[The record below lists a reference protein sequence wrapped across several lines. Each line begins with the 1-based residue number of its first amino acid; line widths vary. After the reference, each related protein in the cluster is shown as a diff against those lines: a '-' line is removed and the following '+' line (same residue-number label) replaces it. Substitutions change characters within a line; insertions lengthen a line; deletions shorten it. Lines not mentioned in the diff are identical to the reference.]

1 MRREKIPRRMAGL
14 IACGERKSRQ
24 SAAKVSQIQGIQHIC
39 SRPGLFWNGA
49 GRPVKPTGSHT
60 VVPPT
65 SDWAKGKMAEDTL
78 TTSGIGRHGAT
89 RLPSVD
95 VDSFNIE
102 LKDDDGFL
110 GDRASKGAFR
120 KILDTLRKPL
130 KKNGEDPLGSKSAEA
145 IGKSGLDEA
154 LVGDDIG
161 AAALV
166 HGAIEEFAQE
176 LAYVTRRFLKTKGWA
191 DTERIVVGGGFR
203 ESRVGELAIART
215 DIILKAEDFKVEMV
229 PIRFDPDD
237 AGLIGCLHL
246 APSWI
251 FEAHDSILAVDIGG
265 TNIRCGVVET
275 RWKKAPD
282 LSKASVWKSELWRH
296 ADDEPTREGTVK
308 RLVKMLK
315 ELIAAA
321 DTEGLKL
328 APFIGI
334 ACPGV
339 INEDGS
345 IEKGAQNLPGNWES
359 SKFNLPT
366 SLVEAIPEIGD
377 HDTAVLMHNDGVA
390 QGLSEVP
397 FMQDVERWGV
407 LTIGTGLGNA
417 RFTNRRKDKGKS
429 GNDDKDKD
437 EKKDKKS
444 KD

>member
-1 MRREKIPRRMAGL
+1 
-14 IACGERKSRQ
+14 
-24 SAAKVSQIQGIQHIC
+24 
-39 SRPGLFWNGA
+39 
-49 GRPVKPTGSHT
+49 
-60 VVPPT
+60 
-65 SDWAKGKMAEDTL
+65 MAEDL
-78 TTSGIGRHGAT
+78 ITTTGIARHGAT
-89 RLPSVD
+89 RLPSVI

-120 KILDTLRKPL
+120 EILDSLRKPL
-130 KKNGEDPLGSKSAEA
+130 KKNGGDPLGSKSAEA
-145 IGKSGLDEA
+145 IGKTALDEA
-154 LVGDDIG
+154 LVGGDIH

-166 HGAIEEFAQE
+166 HGAIEQFAQE
-176 LAYVTRRFLKTKGWA
+176 LAHVTQRFLKTKAWA

-215 DIILKAEDFKVEMV
+215 DIILKAEDFKVDLV
-229 PIRFDPDD
+229 PIRFRPDE

-275 RWKKAPD
+275 RAKKAPD
-282 LSKASVWKSELWRH
+282 LSKASVWTFELWRH
-296 ADDEPTREGTVK
+296 ADDEPTREGAVK

-315 ELIAAA
+315 ELISGAES
-321 DTEGLKL
+321 EGLKL

-339 INEDGS
+339 IDEDGT

-359 SKFNLPT
+359 SRFNLPA
-366 SLVEAIPEIGD
+366 SLIEAIPQIGE
-377 HDTAVLMHNDGVA
+377 HDTAVLMHNDAVV
-390 QGLSEVP
+390 QGLSEAP

-417 RFTNRRKDKGKS
+417 RFTNRRKDKEKDDKNDKNGKK
-429 GNDDKDKD
+429 DKDDKKDKDKKASD
-437 EKKDKKS
+437 
-444 KD
+444 

>member
-1 MRREKIPRRMAGL
+1 
-14 IACGERKSRQ
+14 
-24 SAAKVSQIQGIQHIC
+24 
-39 SRPGLFWNGA
+39 
-49 GRPVKPTGSHT
+49 
-60 VVPPT
+60 
-65 SDWAKGKMAEDTL
+65 MAEDTL

-95 VDSFNIE
+95 VDSYNIE

-110 GDRASKGAFR
+110 GDPASKRASPK
-120 KILDTLRKPL
+120 LRATPQKPM

-145 IGKSGLDEA
+145 IGKGTLDEA

-176 LAYVTRRFLKTKGWA
+176 LAYVTQRFLKTKAWA

-282 LSKASVWKSELWRH
+282 LSKASVWKFDLWRH
-296 ADDEPTREGTVK
+296 ANDEPTREGAVK

-315 ELIAAA
+315 GLITAA
-321 DTEGLKL
+321 DAEGLKL

-345 IEKGAQNLPGNWES
+345 IEKGAQTLPGNWES
-359 SKFNLPT
+359 SKFNLPA
-366 SLVEAIPEIGD
+366 SLAEAIPQIGD

-417 RFTNRRKDKGKS
+417 RFTNRRNGKDKDK
-429 GNDDKDKD
+429 DDKKDKD
-437 EKKDKKS
+437 EKKDKDK
-444 KD
+444 KGGD

>member
-1 MRREKIPRRMAGL
+1 M
-14 IACGERKSRQ
+14 
-24 SAAKVSQIQGIQHIC
+24 
-39 SRPGLFWNGA
+39 
-49 GRPVKPTGSHT
+49 KPMGSLA
-60 VVPPT
+60 VVPQV
-65 SDWAKGKMAEDTL
+65 WKRARAKMAEDII
-78 TTSGIGRHGAT
+78 TTTGIARHGAT

-95 VDSFNIE
+95 IDSFNIE

-120 KILDTLRKPL
+120 RILDALRKPL
-130 KKNGEDPLGSKSAEA
+130 KKNGDDPLGDKSAEDIA
-145 IGKSGLDEA
+145 KSTLDEA

-176 LAYVTRRFLKTKGWA
+176 LAHVTQRFLKTKAWA

-203 ESRVGELAIART
+203 QSRVGELAIART
-215 DIILKAEDFKVEMV
+215 GILLKAEGLKIDLI
-229 PIRFDPDD
+229 PIRFHPDD

-282 LSKASVWKSELWRH
+282 LSKAAVWKSELWRH
-296 ADDEPTREGTVK
+296 ADDEPTREGAVK

-315 ELIAAA
+315 GLITAAEA
-321 DTEGLKL
+321 EGLKL

-334 ACPGV
+334 SCPGV
-339 INEDGS
+339 INGDGS

-359 SKFNLPT
+359 SKFNLPA
-366 SLVEAIPEIGD
+366 SLVEAIPQIGD

-397 FMQDVERWGV
+397 FMQDVEHWGV

-417 RFTNRRKDKGKS
+417 RFTNRRKEK
-429 GNDDKDKD
+429 DKDKD
-437 EKKDKKS
+437 DKKEKKS

>member
-1 MRREKIPRRMAGL
+1 MG
-14 IACGERKSRQ
+14 
-24 SAAKVSQIQGIQHIC
+24 
-39 SRPGLFWNGA
+39 
-49 GRPVKPTGSHT
+49 
-60 VVPPT
+60 
-65 SDWAKGKMAEDTL
+65 KGKMAEDTS

-89 RLPSVD
+89 RLPSVN

-120 KILDTLRKPL
+120 KILDALRKPL
-130 KKNGEDPLGSKSAEA
+130 KKNGEDPFGSKAGGA
-145 IGKSGLDEA
+145 IPKTTLDEA
-154 LVGDDIG
+154 LVGSDVG

-166 HGAIEEFAQE
+166 HGAIEEFAGE
-176 LAYVTRRFLKTKGWA
+176 LAYVTQRFLKTKAWA

-203 ESRVGELAIART
+203 ESRVGEIAIART
-215 DIILKAEDFKVEMV
+215 DIILKAEGFKVDLV
-229 PIRFDPDD
+229 PIRFHPDD

-251 FEAHDSILAVDIGG
+251 FEAKDGILGVDIGG

-275 RWKKAPD
+275 RMKKAPD
-282 LSKASVWKSELWRH
+282 LSKACVWKSELWRH
-296 ADDEPTREGTVK
+296 ADDEPTREGAVK

-315 ELIAAA
+315 ELITAA

-339 INEDGS
+339 IGEDGT
-345 IEKGAQNLPGNWES
+345 IAKGAQNLPGNWEN
-359 SKFNLPT
+359 KFNLPA
-366 SLVEAIPEIGD
+366 SLLEAIPAIGE
-377 HDTAVLMHNDGVA
+377 HDTAVLMHNDAVV

-397 FMQDVERWGV
+397 FMQDVEHWGV

-417 RFTNRRKDKGKS
+417 RFTNRRKNRDQ
-429 GNDDKDKD
+429 DRD
-437 EKKDKKS
+437 EKNGRKS
-444 KD
+444 RD

>member
-1 MRREKIPRRMAGL
+1 
-14 IACGERKSRQ
+14 
-24 SAAKVSQIQGIQHIC
+24 
-39 SRPGLFWNGA
+39 
-49 GRPVKPTGSHT
+49 
-60 VVPPT
+60 
-65 SDWAKGKMAEDTL
+65 MAEDSMA
-78 TTSGIGRHGAT
+78 TTGIARHGAA

-102 LKDDDGFL
+102 LKDEDGFV
-110 GDRASKGAFR
+110 GDRASKSAFR
-120 KILDTLRKPL
+120 RILDGLRKPL
-130 KKNGEDPLGSKSAEA
+130 KKNGEDPLGSKSTEA
-145 IGKSGLDEA
+145 IGKGTLDAA
-154 LVGDDIG
+154 LVGDDIA

-176 LAYVTRRFLKTKGWA
+176 LACVTQRFLKTKAWA

-215 DIILKAEDFKVEMV
+215 DIILKAAGCKVDLV
-229 PIRFDPDD
+229 PIRHHPDD

-251 FEAHDSILAVDIGG
+251 LEAHDSILAVDIGG

-275 RWKKAPD
+275 RWKKASD
-282 LSKASVWKSELWRH
+282 LSKAEVWKSELWRH
-296 ADDEPTREGTVK
+296 ADDEPTRDGAVK

-315 ELIAAA
+315 GLIAAA
-321 DTEGLKL
+321 DAEGLRL

-339 INEDGS
+339 IDADGS

-359 SKFNLPT
+359 SKFNLPAR
-366 SLVEAIPEIGD
+366 LVEAIPSIGD

-390 QGLSEVP
+390 QGLAEMP

-417 RFTNRRKDKGKS
+417 RFTNRRRDKTTGDDSKGK
-429 GNDDKDKD
+429 DKDK
-437 EKKDKKS
+437 K
-444 KD
+444 

>member
-1 MRREKIPRRMAGL
+1 
-14 IACGERKSRQ
+14 
-24 SAAKVSQIQGIQHIC
+24 
-39 SRPGLFWNGA
+39 
-49 GRPVKPTGSHT
+49 
-60 VVPPT
+60 
-65 SDWAKGKMAEDTL
+65 MAEDL
-78 TTSGIGRHGAT
+78 GATTGIARHGAT

-120 KILDTLRKPL
+120 EILDTLRKPL
-130 KKNGEDPLGSKSAEA
+130 KKNGDDPLGSKSAEA
-145 IGKSGLDEA
+145 IGKTALDEA
-154 LVGDDIG
+154 LVGDDIH
-161 AAALV
+161 ASALV
-166 HGAIEEFAQE
+166 HGAIEAFAQE
-176 LAYVTRRFLKTKGWA
+176 LAYVTRRFLKTKAWA

-203 ESRVGELAIART
+203 QSRVGELAIART
-215 DIILKAEDFKVEMV
+215 DIILKAEDFEVDLI
-229 PIRFDPDD
+229 PIRHHPDE

-251 FEAHDSILAVDIGG
+251 FEAHDSILGVDIGG

-296 ADDEPTREGTVK
+296 ANDEPTREGTVK

-315 ELIAAA
+315 GLIAAA
-321 DTEGLKL
+321 DAEGLKL

-366 SLVEAIPEIGD
+366 SLVEAIPQIGD

-429 GNDDKDKD
+429 GDDDKDKDKD

>member
-1 MRREKIPRRMAGL
+1 MSETAV
-14 IACGERKSRQ
+14 ATT
-24 SAAKVSQIQGIQHIC
+24 GIVHH
-39 SRPGLFWNGA
+39 GA
-49 GRPVKPTGSHT
+49 G
-60 VVPPT
+60 
-65 SDWAKGKMAEDTL
+65 
-78 TTSGIGRHGAT
+78 
-89 RLPSVD
+89 RLPSVE
-95 VDSFNIE
+95 VDSFNLE

-130 KKNGEDPLGSKSAEA
+130 KKAGEDPLGSKSAQA
-145 IGKSGLDEA
+145 MAKSELDEA
-154 LVGDDIG
+154 LTGEDVH

-176 LAYVTRRFLKTKGWA
+176 LAYVTQRFMKTKGWT

-215 DIILKAEDFKVEMV
+215 DMILKAEGFKVDLV

-237 AGLIGCLHL
+237 AGLIGALHL

-275 RWKKAPD
+275 RRKKASD
-282 LSKASVWKSELWRH
+282 LSKACVWEPELWRH
-296 ADDEPTREGTVK
+296 ADDEPTRETAVK
-308 RLVKMLK
+308 RLVRMLK
-315 ELIAAA
+315 DLIAKAE
-321 DTEGLKL
+321 DEGFKL
-328 APFIGI
+328 APFVGV

-339 INEDGS
+339 IESNGS
-345 IEKGAQNLPGNWES
+345 IKKGAQNLPGNWES
-359 SKFNLPT
+359 SKFNLPA
-366 SLVEAIPEIGD
+366 SLVEAIPQIGE
-377 HDTAVLMHNDGVA
+377 HDTVVVMHNDGVI
-390 QGLSEVP
+390 QGLSEIP

-417 RFTNRRKDKGKS
+417 RYTNRRKEKDKK
-429 GNDDKDKD
+429 DKDKD
-437 EKKDKKS
+437 AKKDKDDRKEKEKKS

>member
-1 MRREKIPRRMAGL
+1 
-14 IACGERKSRQ
+14 
-24 SAAKVSQIQGIQHIC
+24 
-39 SRPGLFWNGA
+39 
-49 GRPVKPTGSHT
+49 
-60 VVPPT
+60 
-65 SDWAKGKMAEDTL
+65 MAEDIV
-78 TTSGIGRHGAT
+78 TTTGIARHGAT

-110 GDRASKGAFR
+110 GDRASKSAFR
-120 KILDTLRKPL
+120 QILDALRKPL
-130 KKNGEDPLGSKSAEA
+130 KKDGEDPLGGKSAED
-145 IGKSGLDEA
+145 IGKTELDEA
-154 LVGDDIG
+154 LVGDDIH

-176 LAYVTRRFLKTKGWA
+176 LAYVTGRFLKTKAWA

-203 ESRVGELAIART
+203 QSRVGELAIART
-215 DIILKAEDFKVEMV
+215 DVILKAEDFKVELV
-229 PIRFDPDD
+229 PIRFDPDE

-265 TNIRCGVVET
+265 TNIRCGIVET
-275 RWKKAPD
+275 RWKKAKD

-296 ADDEPTREGTVK
+296 ADDEPTREGAVK

-315 ELIAAA
+315 GLIAEAE
-321 DTEGLKL
+321 TEGLKL

-334 ACPGV
+334 SCPGV
-339 INEDGS
+339 INQDGS

-359 SKFNLPT
+359 SKFNLPA
-366 SLVEAIPEIGD
+366 SLVEGIPQIGD

-397 FMQDVERWGV
+397 FMQDVARWGV

-417 RFTNRRKDKGKS
+417 RFTNRDKEKNGK
-429 GNDDKDKD
+429 KARD
-437 EKKDKKS
+437 EKKDDKKE
-444 KD
+444 KKGKA

>member
-1 MRREKIPRRMAGL
+1 ML
-14 IACGERKSRQ
+14 SVH
-24 SAAKVSQIQGIQHIC
+24 SGI
-39 SRPGLFWNGA
+39 
-49 GRPVKPTGSHT
+49 GS
-60 VVPPT
+60 
-65 SDWAKGKMAEDTL
+65 GKMAEDTL
-78 TTSGIGRHGAT
+78 TTTGIGRHGAA

-95 VDSFNIE
+95 VDSFNVE
-102 LKDDDGFL
+102 LKDDEGFV

-120 KILDTLRKPL
+120 KILDSLRKPL
-130 KKNGEDPLGSKSAEA
+130 KKNGEDPLGDKSTDAISK
-145 IGKSGLDEA
+145 GTLDEA
-154 LVGDDIG
+154 LTGEDIG
-161 AAALV
+161 AAVLV
-166 HGAIEEFAQE
+166 HGAIEEFANE
-176 LAYVTRRFLKTKGWA
+176 LAYVTSRFLKTKAWA

-215 DIILKAEDFKVEMV
+215 DILLKAEGFAVDLV
-229 PIRFDPDD
+229 PIRFDPDE

-265 TNIRCGVVET
+265 TNIRCGLVET

-296 ADDEPTREGTVK
+296 ADDEPTREGAVK

-315 ELIAAA
+315 GLISEAE
-321 DTEGLKL
+321 TEDLKL

-339 INEDGS
+339 INDDGS
-345 IEKGAQNLPGNWES
+345 IAKGAQNLPGNWES
-359 SKFNLPT
+359 SKFNLPA
-366 SLVEAIPEIGD
+366 SLVEAIPEIGG

-397 FMQDVERWGV
+397 FMQDVDRWGV

-417 RFTNRRKDKGKS
+417 RFSNRRKDK
-429 GNDDKDKD
+429 DDKK
-437 EKKDKKS
+437 EKKS

>member
-1 MRREKIPRRMAGL
+1 
-14 IACGERKSRQ
+14 
-24 SAAKVSQIQGIQHIC
+24 
-39 SRPGLFWNGA
+39 
-49 GRPVKPTGSHT
+49 
-60 VVPPT
+60 
-65 SDWAKGKMAEDTL
+65 MAEDSL
-78 TTSGIGRHGAT
+78 MTSGIGRHGAT

-120 KILDTLRKPL
+120 RMLDSLRKPL
-130 KKNGEDPLGSKSAEA
+130 KKNGEDPLGTKSAEA
-145 IGKSGLDEA
+145 IGKTALDEA
-154 LVGDDIG
+154 LVGDDIH
-161 AAALV
+161 ASALV

-176 LAYVTRRFLKTKGWA
+176 LAYVTQRFLKTKAWA

-215 DIILKAEDFKVEMV
+215 DIILKAADFKVDMV
-229 PIRFDPDD
+229 PIRFHPDD

-275 RWKKAPD
+275 RWKKASD
-282 LSKASVWKSELWRH
+282 LSKAAVWKSELWRH
-296 ADDEPTREGTVK
+296 ADDEPTREGAVK

-315 ELIAAA
+315 GLIAEA
-321 DTEGLKL
+321 DAEGLKL

-339 INEDGS
+339 INADGS
-345 IEKGAQNLPGNWES
+345 IAKGAQNLPGNWES
-359 SKFNLPT
+359 SKFNLPA
-366 SLVEAIPEIGD
+366 SLVEAIPQIGD

-397 FMQDVERWGV
+397 FMQEVEHWGV

-417 RFTNRRKDKGKS
+417 RFTNRRKDKDKDKDDKKDKKERGKDDKK
-429 GNDDKDKD
+429 DDKDKK
-437 EKKDKKS
+437 EKKG